1 MGKFTKEQ
9 RAVVKSIVTTY
20 SIKRITDDEIINDIY
35 RQTNK
40 TITTRSLYDLKGE
53 PILDMSLSFE
63 QSMERFLKDLSGRKR
78 DQAVRK

>member
-40 TITTRSLYDLKGE
+40 TITTRSLNDLKGE

-63 QSMERFLKDLSGRKR
+63 QSMERFLKDLSGRKWHC
-78 DQAVRK
+78 AVPK